1 MRALLVGGAMAVA
14 LLTPVAG
21 AAAECDL
28 VAGDRIFE
36 PCRHCHRIER
46 DGPGPRSGPY
56 LSGLV
61 GRRAASAED
70 YRYYSQAMKAYG
82 EAGHVWNGAR
92 LSAFV
97 ENPQQ
102 EVAGTKML
110 YLGMPDPEDRRNLI
124 CYLETLR

>member
-1 MRALLVGGAMAVA
+1 MALLM
-14 LLTPVAG
+14 PPAG
-21 AAAECDL
+21 AAGECDL
-28 VAGDRIFE
+28 VAGERLFE

-61 GRRAASAED
+61 GRQAASAED
-70 YRYYSQAMKAYG
+70 FRYYSQAMKAYG
-82 EAGHVWNGAR
+82 EAGRAWDRSR
-92 LSAFV
+92 LSAFI

-110 YLGMPDPEDRRNLI
+110 YLGMPDPEERANLV
-124 CYLETLR
+124 CYIATLR